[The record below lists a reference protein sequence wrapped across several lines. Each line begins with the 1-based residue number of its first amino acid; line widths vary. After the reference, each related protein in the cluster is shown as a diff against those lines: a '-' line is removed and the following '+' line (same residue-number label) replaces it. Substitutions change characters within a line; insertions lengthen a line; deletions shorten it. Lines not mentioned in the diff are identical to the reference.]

1 MRREL
6 VYQGAGRYHPPTL
19 NGNYTIKN
27 LSKLYTPIGV
37 ELSGSLHTY
46 LDYFLGSYH
55 GGRNESYIYGLIQG
69 VFYDYD
75 LPGAYPTAMS
85 LLNYPDWNKIEVF
98 SSLETRY
105 FLDKYENS
113 LINSYTALK
122 INFKFPETV
131 RYPNLPVRL
140 DKSSIIYPLTG
151 TSFCTGLEFLL
162 AHRLGCEIEILGGAF
177 IPFITDGN
185 WKLNQ
190 NNYPLNQAK
199 SQTDKKSQEELKNLI
214 LDHTKLLDRLW
225 NDIPSR
231 ESFKSSYSENYLYL
245 KNLLESDGPAKED
258 NSPGVNQFF
267 DVVQNLTL
275 ERGKYP
281 KGTYQNLLYK
291 FLANAGIGQM
301 ARGLNQKNIF
311 DAETKSTRTLPSG
324 DLISPLYAG

>member
-1 MRREL
+1 LRREL
-6 VYQGAGRYHPPTL
+6 VYQGTGRYHPPTL
-19 NGNYTIKN
+19 NGNYTMKN
-27 LSKLYTPIGV
+27 ISKLYTPIGV
-37 ELSGSLHTY
+37 ELSGTLHTY

-55 GGRNESYIYGLIQG
+55 GGRNESFIYGLIQG

-98 SSLETRY
+98 TSIETGS
-105 FLDKYENS
+105 FIAKYEKS
-113 LINSYTALK
+113 LIKSFTALK

-131 RYPNLPVRL
+131 RFPNLPVRL

-162 AHRLGCEIEILGGAF
+162 AHRLGCEIEIIGGVF
-177 IPFITDGN
+177 IPFISDGN
-185 WKLNQ
+185 WKLDKR
-190 NNYPLNQAK
+190 NYSRIQSKTPQ
-199 SQTDKKSQEELKNLI
+199 DKKSQEELKNLI
-214 LDHTKLLDRLW
+214 SDHTKLLDRLW
-225 NDIPSR
+225 SDIPSR
-231 ESFKSSYSENYLYL
+231 ESCKSAYSENYLYL
-245 KNLLESDGPAKED
+245 KELLESDGASKQGE
-258 NSPGVNQFF
+258 SPDVNQFF
-267 DVVQNLTL
+267 EVVQKLTL
-275 ERGKYP
+275 ERVKYP

>member
-85 LLNYPDWNKIEVF
+85 LINYPDWNKIEVF
-98 SSLETRY
+98 SSLETKY

-113 LINSYTALK
+113 LIKSYTALK

-162 AHRLGCEIEILGGAF
+162 AHRLGCEIEIIGGVF

-185 WKLNQ
+185 WKLNR
-190 NNYPLNQAK
+190 NNYSLNQVK

-245 KNLLESDGPAKED
+245 KDLLESDGPSKQD

-267 DVVQNLTL
+267 DVVQKLTL

-311 DAETKSTRTLPSG
+311 DAETNSTRTLPSG

>member
-1 MRREL
+1 M
-6 VYQGAGRYHPPTL
+6 
-19 NGNYTIKN
+19 KN
-27 LSKLYTPIGV
+27 ISKLYTPIGV

-85 LLNYPDWNKIEVF
+85 LLNYPDWNKIEVLS
-98 SSLETRY
+98 SSLETKL
-105 FLDKYENS
+105 FLNKYEMS

-131 RYPNLPVRL
+131 RFPNLPVRL

-162 AHRLGCEIEILGGAF
+162 AHRLGCEIEILGGVF
-177 IPFITDGN
+177 IPFISDGN
-185 WKLNQ
+185 WKLNRNTYDRDQ
-190 NNYPLNQAK
+190 LK
-199 SQTDKKSQEELKNLI
+199 TSIDKKSGEELKNLI
-214 LDHTKLLDRLW
+214 VDHTKLLDRLW
-225 NDIPSR
+225 SDIPSR
-231 ESFKSSYSENYLYL
+231 ESCKSSYSENYLYL
-245 KNLLESDGPAKED
+245 KDLLEDNGVSKED
-258 NSPGVNQFF
+258 TDKASEINQFF
-267 DVVQNLTL
+267 EVVQKLTL
-275 ERGKYP
+275 ERVKYP

-301 ARGLNQKNIF
+301 ARGLNQKNVF

>member
-1 MRREL
+1 M
-6 VYQGAGRYHPPTL
+6 
-19 NGNYTIKN
+19 KN
-27 LSKLYTPIGV
+27 ISKLYTPIGV
-37 ELSGSLHTY
+37 ELSGTLHSY

-98 SSLETRY
+98 SSIDTKY
-105 FLDKYENS
+105 FLEKYELS
-113 LINSYTALK
+113 LIKSYTALK

-131 RYPNLPVRL
+131 RFPNLPVRL
-140 DKSSIIYPLTG
+140 DKNSIIYPLTG

-162 AHRLGCEIEILGGAF
+162 AHRLGCEIEIIGGVF
-177 IPFITDGN
+177 IPFISDGN
-185 WKLNQ
+185 WKLNR
-190 NNYPLNQAK
+190 NNYSIDHLKSKSDTK
-199 SQTDKKSQEELKNLI
+199 SQDELKNLI
-214 LDHTKLLDRLW
+214 IDHTKLLDRLW
-225 NDIPSR
+225 SDIPSR
-231 ESFKSSYSENYLYL
+231 ESCKSSYSENYLYL
-245 KNLLESDGPAKED
+245 KKLLENDGGSKQD
-258 NSPGVNQFF
+258 TSPDVNQFF
-267 DVVQNLTL
+267 DVVQKLTL
-275 ERGKYP
+275 ERVKYP

>member
-1 MRREL
+1 LRREL

-37 ELSGSLHTY
+37 ELSGNLHTY

-98 SSLETRY
+98 SSIETKY

-113 LINSYTALK
+113 LIKSYTALK

-162 AHRLGCEIEILGGAF
+162 AHRLGCEIEILGGVF

-185 WKLNQ
+185 WKLNR
-190 NNYPLNQAK
+190 NNYSQNQTKRK
-199 SQTDKKSQEELKNLI
+199 SDKKSQEELKNLI

-245 KNLLESDGPAKED
+245 KDLLENDGPSKQD
-258 NSPGVNQFF
+258 NSQGVNQFF
-267 DVVQNLTL
+267 EVVQNLTL

-311 DAETKSTRTLPSG
+311 DAETKSTRTLPAG

>member
-1 MRREL
+1 M
-6 VYQGAGRYHPPTL
+6 
-19 NGNYTIKN
+19 KN
-27 LSKLYTPIGV
+27 ISKLYTPIGV
-37 ELSGSLHTY
+37 ELSGTLHSY

-98 SSLETRY
+98 SSIDTKY
-105 FLDKYENS
+105 FLYKYELS
-113 LINSYTALK
+113 LIKSYTALK

-131 RYPNLPVRL
+131 RFPNLPVRL
-140 DKSSIIYPLTG
+140 DKNSIIYPLTG

-162 AHRLGCEIEILGGAF
+162 AHRLGCEIEIVGGVF
-177 IPFITDGN
+177 IPFISDGN
-185 WKLNQ
+185 WKLNR
-190 NNYPLNQAK
+190 NIYSRDHLKSKSDTK
-199 SQTDKKSQEELKNLI
+199 SQDELKNLI
-214 LDHTKLLDRLW
+214 IDHTKLLDRLW
-225 NDIPSR
+225 SDIPSR
-231 ESFKSSYSENYLYL
+231 ESCKSSYSENYLYL
-245 KNLLESDGPAKED
+245 KKLLENDGGSKQET
-258 NSPGVNQFF
+258 SPDVNQFF
-267 DVVQNLTL
+267 AVVQKLTL
-275 ERGKYP
+275 ERVKYP